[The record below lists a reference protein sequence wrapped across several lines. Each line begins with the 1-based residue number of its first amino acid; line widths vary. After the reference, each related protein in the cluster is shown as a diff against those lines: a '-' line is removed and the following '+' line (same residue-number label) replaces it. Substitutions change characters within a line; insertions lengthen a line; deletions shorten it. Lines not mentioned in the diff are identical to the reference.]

1 MTPLPRPYAA
11 QAQAQPCLAAGCGGY
26 SSCIELEN
34 SNGHLRVPIASW
46 KRAAEMDPPVGGGL
60 AGQAR
65 CRPQADGDDDEDF
78 QPDTKRG
85 RGPGG
90 TCSDS
95 KKESRGGGKVKM
107 IKMIIIIII
116 FIIFTTILIQRNH
129 FYHFYDDFNTF
140 FPILLPSRVPRL
152 GSDRMAPVLGPPLA
166 FFLRRPIHTTGMK
179 TTSFHSFL
187 TEIRLRKFRNVA
199 F

>member
-1 MTPLPRPYAA
+1 
-11 QAQAQPCLAAGCGGY
+11 
-26 SSCIELEN
+26 
-34 SNGHLRVPIASW
+34 
-46 KRAAEMDPPVGGGL
+46 MDPPVGGGL

-95 KKESRGGGKVKM
+95 KKESRGGGKAGGQGKKESRGGGMAGRQGEKESRGGGKVKM

-179 TTSFHSFL
+179 TTSFRSFL